1 MSLCTV
7 GARRPFTDCREK
19 AEKMMSSDAPE
30 RAILQ
35 GSERAEPEASV
46 RHGACDLSE
55 RAAVTIVLRP
65 RERPPGAPADRA
77 KPYPTRADYAL
88 AYGADPADV
97 VLVERFAR
105 DMGLVVLESN
115 VARRSVVVEGTL
127 GELGRAFGTSISLY
141 ARDGVTFRGRTGT
154 LSVPRAL
161 DGIVAGVFGIDTRPQ
176 ARAQFRPASAAAT
189 SYSAPTVARAYGFPT
204 GVTGAGE
211 TIAIIELGGGYVA
224 SDLATYF
231 KSVGV
236 TVPSVTSVS
245 VDGATNAPT
254 GSVNGPDGEVELDIE
269 VAGAVAP
276 GAKIV
281 VYFAPNT
288 DRGFLDAVTTAIH
301 DTANAPS
308 IVSISWG
315 GPESTWTAQSTS
327 AFDTAFADA
336 AALGIT
342 VTVAAGDNGSSD
354 GVTTDNDNHVD
365 FPASSPHALA
375 CGGTTL
381 RLSGAAIASET
392 VWNDGSSGGATGGG
406 VSDVFPLPTYQAGA
420 GVPVVDDAS
429 GAPGRGVPD
438 VCGDADPET
447 GYAVVVD
454 GSSTVI
460 GGTSAVAPLWAGLIA
475 LLNERAGKPVGFI
488 NATLYANPHALR
500 DVTTGNNG
508 AYRAGPGWD
517 ACTGLGSPNGPAL
530 AALFPAAG

>member
-1 MSLCTV
+1 
-7 GARRPFTDCREK
+7 
-19 AEKMMSSDAPE
+19 MMSSGASE
-30 RAILQ
+30 RAIVQ
-35 GSERAEPEASV
+35 GSERAEPEASE
-46 RHGACDLSE
+46 RRGACDLSE
-55 RAAVTIVLRP
+55 RAEVTIVLRP
-65 RERPPGAPADRA
+65 RARVPGAPDPA

-88 AYGADPADV
+88 AYGASPADIA
-97 VLVERFAR
+97 LVERFAL
-105 DMGLVVLESN
+105 DAELLVLESN
-115 VARRSVVVEGTL
+115 AARRSVVVEGTL
-127 GELGRAFGTSISLY
+127 EALGRAFGTTMSRY
-141 ARDGVTFRGRTGT
+141 VRGDVTFRARTGT

-161 DGIVAGVFGIDTRPQ
+161 DGIVTGVFGIDTRPQ

-189 SYSAPTVARAYGFPT
+189 SYSAPAVARAYGFPA

-211 TIAIIELGGGYVA
+211 TIALVELGGGYAA
-224 SDLATYF
+224 SDLETYF
-231 KSVGV
+231 TSLGL
-236 TVPSVTSVS
+236 TAPAVTSVS
-245 VDGATNAPT
+245 VDGGTNAPT
-254 GSVNGPDGEVELDIE
+254 GSADGPDGEVELDIE
-269 VAGAVAP
+269 VAGSIAP
-276 GAKIV
+276 DAKIV

-315 GPESTWTAQSTS
+315 GPESTWTAQATS

-354 GVTTDNDNHVD
+354 GVTTDNENHVD

-406 VSDVFPLPTYQAGA
+406 VSDVFALPAYQAGA
-420 GVPVVDDAS
+420 GVPVVDDAA
-429 GAPGRGVPD
+429 GTPGRGVPD

-460 GGTSAVAPLWAGLIA
+460 GGTSAVAPLWAGLVA
-475 LLNERAGKPVGFI
+475 LLNERAGKRLGFI
-488 NATLYANPHALR
+488 NPTLYANSHALR

-530 AALFPAAG
+530 AALFPAAAGG

>member
-1 MSLCTV
+1 
-7 GARRPFTDCREK
+7 
-19 AEKMMSSDAPE
+19 MMSSGASE
-30 RAILQ
+30 RAIVQ
-35 GSERAEPEASV
+35 GSERAEPEASE

-65 RERPPGAPADRA
+65 RARPPGAPADRA
-77 KPYPTRADYAL
+77 KPYPTRAAYAL
-88 AYGADPADV
+88 AFGAAPADIA
-97 VLVERFAR
+97 LVERFA
-105 DMGLVVLESN
+105 LESDLA
-115 VARRSVVVEGTL
+115 VVESSAARRSVVVEGTL
-127 GELGRAFGTSISLY
+127 GALGRAFGTTMSLY
-141 ARDGVTFRGRTGT
+141 VRDGVTFRARTGM

-161 DGIVAGVFGIDTRPQ
+161 DGIVTGVFGIDTRPQ
-176 ARAQFRPASAAAT
+176 ARAHFRPATASAS
-189 SYSAPTVARAYGFPT
+189 SYSAVAVAQGYGFPT

-211 TIAIIELGGGYVA
+211 TIALIELGGGYA
-224 SDLATYF
+224 QADLETYF
-231 KSVGV
+231 AGIGL
-236 TVPSVTSVS
+236 TAPSVTSVS

-254 GSVNGPDGEVELDIE
+254 GSANGPDGEVELDIE
-269 VAGAVAP
+269 VAGAIAP

-281 VYFAPNT
+281 AYFAPNT

-354 GVTTDNDNHVD
+354 GATDTQNHVD

-381 RLSGAAIASET
+381 RLRGTTIASET

-406 VSDVFPLPTYQAGA
+406 VSDVFPLPTYQASA
-420 GVPVVDDAS
+420 GVPVVDDAA

-460 GGTSAVAPLWAGLIA
+460 GGTSAVAPLWAGLVA
-475 LLNERAGKPVGFI
+475 LLNERAGKRLGFI

-500 DVTTGNNG
+500 DITTGNNG
-508 AYRAGPGWD
+508 AFRAGPGWD

-530 AALFPAAG
+530 AALFPPAAG

>member
-1 MSLCTV
+1 
-7 GARRPFTDCREK
+7 
-19 AEKMMSSDAPE
+19 MMSSGASE
-30 RAILQ
+30 RAIVQ
-35 GSERAEPEASV
+35 GSERAEPEASELK
-46 RHGACDLSE
+46 GACDLLE
-55 RAAVTIVLRP
+55 RAQVTIALRP
-65 RERPPGAPADRA
+65 RARPPGAPDPAM
-77 KPYPTRADYAL
+77 PYPTRANYAL
-88 AYGADPADV
+88 TYGASPADIA
-97 VLVERFAR
+97 LVERFAF
-105 DMGLVVLESN
+105 DAELVVLEAN
-115 VARRSVVVEGTL
+115 PARRSVVVEGTL
-127 GELGRAFGTSISLY
+127 EALGRAFGTTM
-141 ARDGVTFRGRTGT
+141 ARYVRGDVTFRARTGT

-161 DGIVAGVFGIDTRPQ
+161 DGIVTGVFGIDTRPQ

-189 SYSAPTVARAYGFPT
+189 SYSAPAVARAYGFPT
-204 GVTGAGE
+204 GLTGAGE
-211 TIAIIELGGGYVA
+211 TIALIELGGGYAA
-224 SDLATYF
+224 SDLETYF

-236 TVPSVTSVS
+236 AVPTVTSVS
-245 VDGATNAPT
+245 VDGATNART
-254 GSVNGPDGEVELDIE
+254 GSANGPDGEVELDVE
-269 VAGAVAP
+269 VAGSIAP

-315 GPESTWTAQSTS
+315 GPESTWTAQATS

-336 AALGIT
+336 AALGVT

-354 GVTTDNDNHVD
+354 GVTTDNANHVD
-365 FPASSPHALA
+365 FPASSPYALA

-381 RLSGAAIASET
+381 RLSGSTIASET

-406 VSDVFPLPTYQAGA
+406 VSDVFALPAYQAGA
-420 GVPVVDDAS
+420 GVPVVDDAA

-454 GSSTVI
+454 GNSTVI

-475 LLNERAGKPVGFI
+475 LLNERAGKRLGFI

-500 DVTTGNNG
+500 DVTSGNNG
-508 AYRAGPGWD
+508 AFRAGPGWD

-530 AALFPAAG
+530 AALFPEAAG